1 MAAEEVLAFLGAVDA
16 ELAGHAGPGET
27 LDLHLLGRSA
37 LILAYGLR
45 LMTKD
50 VDVVETARSPLLEV
64 AAHIFRKGGP
74 EHQGHGFYLEFVSSG
89 FPPLPAG
96 FQERCVDMPGPWRV
110 IRPKLPEIH
119 DLIVSKLRRF
129 HAGDRED
136 IQILC
141 DTGDVDEVT
150 LRERFE
156 LAYTFSDRDDP
167 KVMAAQAHLEAVVEY
182 LDGQRPSL

>member
-27 LDLHLLGRSA
+27 LDLPLLGRSA

-50 VDVVETARSPLLEV
+50 VDVVETARSPLLEI
-64 AAHIFRKGGP
+64 AAQVFRKGGP
-74 EHQGHGFYLEFVSSG
+74 EHRGRGFYLEFVSSG

-96 FQERCVDMPGPWRV
+96 FQKRCVDMPGPWRV

-141 DTGDVDEVT
+141 DTGAVDEVT
-150 LRERFE
+150 LRERFD
-156 LAYTFSDRDDP
+156 LAYMFEDGDDP
-167 KVMAAQAHLEAVVEY
+167 KVVAAQAHLEEVVEY
-182 LDGQRPSL
+182 LNGERPSL